1 MIGCTYAKKYINT
14 RIYTHNQ
21 LFLFLESEI
30 TLPRISNGL
39 SGRDQ
44 NGTELV
50 SRNMAY
56 TEKKRFHAEP
66 FKAKNGFVRAT
77 ELKNSFVH
85 TTELKKGFEI
95 CNEI

>member
-1 MIGCTYAKKYINT
+1 MLSLYKYRAKRADHEYDIS
-14 RIYTHNQ
+14 
-21 LFLFLESEI
+21 FESICSFTIAYEQQNDEKCK
-30 TLPRISNGL
+30 TLTL
-39 SGRDQ
+39 K
-44 NGTELV
+44 
-50 SRNMAY
+50 
-56 TEKKRFHAEP
+56 KKRFHAEP